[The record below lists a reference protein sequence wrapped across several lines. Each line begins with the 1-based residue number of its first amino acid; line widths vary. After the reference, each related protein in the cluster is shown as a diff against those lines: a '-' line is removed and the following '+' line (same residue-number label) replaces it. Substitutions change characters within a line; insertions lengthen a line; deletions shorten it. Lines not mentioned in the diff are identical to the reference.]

1 MMGVTPGRSGSF
13 VCIPRGSFTSK
24 ARARNSRAF
33 SHTSC
38 CTPGGRTRMLA
49 DLLIGL
55 TLWTATS
62 VLAALSLGRI
72 LQRGKALPEPERRDE
87 SQADEHP
94 LSDVA

>member
-1 MMGVTPGRSGSF
+1 
-13 VCIPRGSFTSK
+13 
-24 ARARNSRAF
+24 
-33 SHTSC
+33 
-38 CTPGGRTRMLA
+38 MLA

-72 LQRGKALPEPERRDE
+72 LQRGKTLPEPERRDE